1 MKDYGIKMEK
11 INLNITSKV
20 TSPVSYELTDVDL
33 TVPFVTSEGIGGTG
47 VINVSQGN
55 EDDTIL

>member
-1 MKDYGIKMEK
+1 MGLKMNE

-20 TSPVSYELTDVDL
+20 TSPVSYELTDDDL
-33 TVPFVTSEGIGGTG
+33 TVPFVTSEGIGGTV
-47 VINVSQGN
+47 VINVSQGS

>member
-1 MKDYGIKMEK
+1 MNE

-20 TSPVSYELTDVDL
+20 TSPVPYELTDADL
-33 TVPFVTSEGIGGTG
+33 TIPFVTSEGVGGTG

>member
-1 MKDYGIKMEK
+1 MNE

-20 TSPVSYELTDVDL
+20 TSPVSYELTDDDL